1 MKKPNGEYCINNLEN
16 AEVFKNFYLKLYNNH
31 EGTKYDGTIMN
42 EIDKQPE
49 NALLGD
55 IPTDKVDIQC
65 ALSKMAYKKS
75 PGPNG
80 IPTEAFKNLDSYG
93 MLLLH
98 EIILRYWTNNQY
110 NPEAYTR
117 LGLCI
122 LPKTGDLSNP
132 NKWHSIA
139 LGNII
144 AKLISST
151 MWMLVWKRKRQCYIH
166 IKNHHYN

>member
-1 MKKPNGEYCINNLEN
+1 
-16 AEVFKNFYLKLYNNH
+16 
-31 EGTKYDGTIMN
+31 MN
-42 EIDKQPE
+42 KIDKQPE
-49 NALLGD
+49 NSLLPVGD
-55 IPTDKVDIQC
+55 IPTDKEIQC
-65 ALSKMAYKKS
+65 ALSKMAYEKS

-80 IPTEAFKNLDSYG
+80 IPTETFKNLDSYG

-98 EIILRYWTNNQY
+98 EIIPRYWTDNQY
-110 NPEAYTR
+110 NPEAFTG

-122 LPKTGDLSNP
+122 RPKTGDLSNP

-151 MWMLVWKRKRQCYIH
+151 MWICLFGKGSANSTFTL
-166 IKNHHYN
+166 NHHYRRYENTKWRLTYYF

>member
-1 MKKPNGEYCINNLEN
+1 
-16 AEVFKNFYLKLYNNH
+16 
-31 EGTKYDGTIMN
+31 
-42 EIDKQPE
+42 
-49 NALLGD
+49 
-55 IPTDKVDIQC
+55 
-65 ALSKMAYKKS
+65 MAYKKS

-80 IPTEAFKNLDSYG
+80 IPTETFKNLDSYG

-151 MWMLVWKRKRQCYIH
+151 MWMLVWKRKRHFYIH
-166 IKNHHYN
+166 TKIITTDDTRTPNGGSRTIFRPYKSI